1 MQKEKKK
8 LSTNNSI
15 ILAIVFLLSMIVIGI
30 SGYTLIEGYSFINA
44 IFMTIITI
52 STVGY
57 REVQPLTDNG
67 KIFTIILIVFS
78 FGIFAYAVS
87 TITRYLIDG
96 VFQNYFK
103 SNKVKR
109 RIERVK
115 DHVIICGYGR
125 NGRQAA
131 IEAKEYGFEVL
142 IIEENESIVKQYLE
156 DSKLMYIQ
164 GDSTNDE
171 VLSLAKPELAR
182 ALITTLP
189 NDADNLFVVLS
200 AKEMNPDLKIISR
213 AADDNSNKKL
223 RRAGATN
230 IIMSDK
236 LGGQRMARLIA
247 EPDVVEF
254 LDHVLIQQKS
264 DVSISEICFSDS
276 GDAISGKTIRELGV
290 RDSSGVNIIGL
301 RLANGDYV
309 LNPSPD
315 MEIQSNDKL
324 FVLGNIEQVEK
335 LKAMLA
341 QLEI

>member
-1 MQKEKKK
+1 MV
-8 LSTNNSI
+8 I
-15 ILAIVFLLSMIVIGI
+15 IGI
-30 SGYTLIEGYSFINA
+30 FGYSIIEGYSFINA

-57 REVQPLTDNG
+57 REVEPLTDGG
-67 KIFTIILIVFS
+67 KIFTIIMIVFS

-87 TITRYLIDG
+87 TLTQYLVDG

-103 SNKVKR
+103 INKVKR
-109 RIERVK
+109 RIEKVK

-131 IEAKEYGFEVL
+131 IEAQEYGFEVL
-142 IIEENESIVKQYLE
+142 IIEENDAIVRQYLE

-164 GDSTNDE
+164 GDSTHDD
-171 VLSLAKPELAR
+171 VLLLAKPELAR

-200 AKEMNPDLKIISR
+200 AKEMNPNLKIISR

-254 LDHVLIQQKS
+254 LDHILIQQKS
-264 DVSISEICFSDS
+264 DVGITEISFADMGVVFNC
-276 GDAISGKTIRELGV
+276 KTIRELEV
-290 RDSSGVNIIGL
+290 RESSGVNIIGL
-301 RLANGDYV
+301 RLANGEYV

-315 MEIQSNDKL
+315 MEINSNDKL
-324 FVLGNIEQVEK
+324 FVLGNNEQFDK
-335 LKAMLA
+335 LKAVLSKC
-341 QLEI
+341 QESK